1 MTMKNIWITAIII
14 IIIFSA
20 CTEKI
25 DIELDESFDRLVV
38 EGTITNEKKA
48 HEVYLS
54 KSTDFFN
61 PEPADRVS
69 NAIVIVSDGVQTD
82 TLQESE
88 TTGLYK
94 THPEFEGVP
103 GRTYNLKI
111 ELPEPVAGKTVYNSS
126 CEMPPYRTLD
136 SIKVAYNDRWEA
148 WQVNAYTL
156 EPPTVDFYRFDIFK
170 NGQLITD
177 TINEPFLAEDKLF
190 NGQYSYGVTVG
201 FLRKVKPDEI
211 VEIGDTVTV
220 RIASITKAYY
230 IFLFDVIDES
240 GFNSPLFDGPPANIR
255 GNISNDGIGF
265 FAAMAVDYKS
275 TIFQGEVVD

>member
-1 MTMKNIWITAIII
+1 MTMKNIWIAAIII
-14 IIIFSA
+14 IIAVSA

-61 PEPADRVS
+61 PEPADRIS
-69 NAIVIVSDGVQTD
+69 NAIVIVSDGMQTD

-88 TTGLYK
+88 TAGLYK

-103 GRTYNLKI
+103 GRTYNLRV
-111 ELPEPVAGKTVYNSS
+111 ELSEPISGETVYTSS
-126 CEMPPYRTLD
+126 CRMPPYRAFD
-136 SIKVAYNDRWEA
+136 SINVVYKDRWEA

-170 NGQLITD
+170 NGRHITD
-177 TINEPFLAEDKLF
+177 TINEPFVTDDILF
-190 NGQYSYGVTVG
+190 NGQYSFGVTVG
-201 FLRKVKPDEI
+201 FLQEEKPDEI
-211 VEIGDTVTV
+211 VEIGDTITARV
-220 RIASITKAYY
+220 ASITEEYY
-230 IFLFDVIDES
+230 TFMFDVIDES
-240 GFNSPLFDGPPANIR
+240 GYNSPLFEGPPANIR

-265 FAAMAVDYKS
+265 FAAMAVDYES
-275 TIFQGEVVD
+275 TIYEGEVVD